1 MTNKEI
7 KREAKARLSGN
18 WKIAILNLFVVGVLT
33 TIINEVL
40 LGVTGI
46 GGGFA
51 DIMSS
56 ISDPYAIKAE
66 TISPA
71 ASIFASFGSIA
82 VSFISAVFAV
92 GYDWALL
99 DMVDGEKL
107 TVEGIFQAANSK
119 RFFKV
124 IGISIVTGLFVFF
137 WSLLLVIPGI
147 VKAYS
152 YSQAYNIYKD
162 DPEVDVVGAINR
174 SKELMKGKKWKFF
187 ILQFSFIVW
196 YLIPVALFLAFIFGS
211 VNTIRY
217 QFQEVSIYANDEF
230 VGFLLGMLLVVLA
243 FGLAMFLIS
252 LYVEPYRKTAA
263 QIFYRDLVGYP
274 ELGGDEGIYEEQK
287 TYATEQIDPY
297 EETEESSSSDDRLDR
312 F

>member
-7 KREAKARLSGN
+7 KREAKARLAGN
-18 WKIAILNLFVVGVLT
+18 WKIAILNLFVVGILT

-51 DIMSS
+51 DVMSS
-56 ISDPYAIKAE
+56 LSDPYSVGAE

-82 VSFISAVFAV
+82 VSFISAVFVV

-99 DMVDGEKL
+99 DMIDGEKL
-107 TVEGIFQAANSK
+107 TVEGIFQAINAK

-124 IGISIVTGLFVFF
+124 LGISIVTGLFVFF
-137 WSLLLVIPGI
+137 WSLLLVVPGI
-147 VKAYS
+147 IKSYS

-174 SKELMKGKKWKFF
+174 SKEIMNGKKWKFF
-187 ILQFSFIVW
+187 TLQFSFIVW
-196 YLIPVALFLAFIFGS
+196 YLIPVVLFLTFIFGS
-211 VNTIRY
+211 INTIRY

-252 LYVEPYRKTAA
+252 LYVEPYRKTAS

-274 ELGGDEGIYEEQK
+274 ELDADEEIYEEQK
-287 TYATEQIDPY
+287 TYTTEYIDPY
-297 EETEESSSSDDRLDR
+297 EETEESSQSDDQLDR

>member
-18 WKIAILNLFVVGVLT
+18 WKIAILNLFVVGILT

-40 LGVTGI
+40 LGITGA

-56 ISDPYAIKAE
+56 LNDPYTIGAE
-66 TISPA
+66 MISPA
-71 ASIFASFGSIA
+71 ASIFASFASIA

-92 GYDWALL
+92 GYDWAIL
-99 DMVDGEKL
+99 DMIDGEKL
-107 TVEGIFQAANSK
+107 TVEGIFQAINSK

-147 VKAYS
+147 VKSYS

-162 DPEVDVVGAINR
+162 DPEADVVGAINR
-174 SKELMKGKKWKFF
+174 SKEIMNGKKWKYFT
-187 ILQFSFIVW
+187 LQFSFIVW
-196 YLIPVALFLAFIFGS
+196 YLIPVVLLLAFILGS
-211 VNTIRY
+211 INTIRY
-217 QFQEVSIYANDEF
+217 QFQEVSIYANEEF
-230 VGFLLGMLLVVLA
+230 IGFLLGMILVFLA
-243 FGLAMFLIS
+243 FGLAVFLIS
-252 LYVEPYRKTAA
+252 LYVEPYRRTAS
-263 QIFYRDLVGYP
+263 QVFYRDLVGYP
-274 ELGGDEGIYEEQK
+274 ELDNKDGVYEDQK
-287 TYATEQIDPY
+287 AYTTEQIDPY
-297 EETEESSSSDDRLDR
+297 EETEESSQSDDRLDR